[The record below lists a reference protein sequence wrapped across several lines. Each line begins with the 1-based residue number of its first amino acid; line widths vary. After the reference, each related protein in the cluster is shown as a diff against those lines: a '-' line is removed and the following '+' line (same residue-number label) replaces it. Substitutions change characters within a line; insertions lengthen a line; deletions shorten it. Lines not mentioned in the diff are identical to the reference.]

1 LKIIKKNELLLN
13 PRNKQKTKNM
23 TNIQQQQR
31 EDLKNEIVNLISELE
46 QMKQNLKLSKEYL
59 DYLKDLLKQSPKKDF
74 ENNLKTN

>member
-1 LKIIKKNELLLN
+1 MN
-13 PRNKQKTKNM
+13 PRNKQKNKNM

-59 DYLKDLLKQSPKKDF
+59 DYLKDLLKQSPKKEI